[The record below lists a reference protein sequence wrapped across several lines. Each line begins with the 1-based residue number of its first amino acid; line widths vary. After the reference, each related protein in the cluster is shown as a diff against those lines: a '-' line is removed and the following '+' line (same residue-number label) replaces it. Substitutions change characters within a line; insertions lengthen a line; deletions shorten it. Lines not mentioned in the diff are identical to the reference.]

1 MSTSEMMN
9 RVKRSV
15 SVEKM
20 LHTDTSELVAS
31 AAKGAAVV
39 AGAALAYEIF
49 RHRRLLSVI
58 GVGAAAAVLMKRY
71 LDNSNPHHAS
81 GQHTRSSV
89 SASGGRAGPSFPG
102 ENLSN
107 PTQTPQDE
115 VDEASMESFPASDP
129 PASYR
134 RA

>member
-1 MSTSEMMN
+1 MSASEMMN

-15 SVEKM
+15 SVQNM
-20 LHTDTSELVAS
+20 LHTDTSELIAS
-31 AAKGAAVV
+31 AAKGAAIV
-39 AGAALAYEIF
+39 AGAATAYELF

-71 LDNSNPHHAS
+71 LDQSSPDHPR
-81 GQHTRSSV
+81 HTRSRV
-89 SASGGRAGPSFPG
+89 STQGGRAGPSFPG
-102 ENLSN
+102 ENVSN
-107 PTQTPQDE
+107 PTQSPEDQI
-115 VDEASMESFPASDP
+115 DEASMESFPASDP

>member
-1 MSTSEMMN
+1 MSTQEMMN

-20 LHTDTSELVAS
+20 LHTDTSELVAA
-31 AAKGAAVV
+31 AAKGAAIVT
-39 AGAALAYEIF
+39 GAAVAFEVF
-49 RHRRLLSVI
+49 KHRRLLSVI

-71 LDNSNPHHAS
+71 LDDSDAS
-81 GQHTRSSV
+81 GRSRSS
-89 SASGGRAGPSFPG
+89 AATSGEHSGPSFPG
-102 ENLSN
+102 ENISN